1 MASSWQTL
9 IDAVMLDLITN
20 VPGLRD
26 VREHRY
32 SPYDPE
38 ELVAEAGERHLSMF
52 PVASQAQ
59 TAEPLVTGPRGD
71 LLTEIYRITYW
82 EHAGD
87 ESSRGVSDEEAA
99 AALLELAEKVRDR
112 FYVNANYRI
121 GGTVD
126 TRYIATAFPERS
138 GQVRW
143 FAIGIQARRD
153 ITGT

>member
-1 MASSWQTL
+1 VASSWQTL